1 MNERDGEIKGGAGSR
16 AVQVLIALGKSVCY
30 LALFL
35 GMQVLVVLP
44 VAVAAGVQSA
54 LGNWETA
61 EQLYSVLYE
70 SATALTAVSG
80 LFTIAAVLLFYLIR
94 REKLEESLWL
104 RRVEGPGLLAGA
116 ALAPALYLGITVA
129 MMALPEAWMD
139 SYAEASASVGDG
151 GVGGAIAVVLVA
163 PVVEEF
169 IFRGLIMT
177 RLARAMP
184 GRLAAALSAAVFG
197 ACHGHPVW
205 FAYAFVLGVV
215 FGLMDLRLG
224 SIWPSILAHM
234 VFNAIGQVFSL
245 LPEDD
250 GVVMGA
256 YLALLAV
263 AVVLPILAR
272 KGVKALF
279 RPAPRPLPA
288 QEGGRPAQP
297 GNDDWNPWDE

>member
-163 PVVEEF
+163 PVAGYAKRLQHCCKPSV
-169 IFRGLIMT
+169 RNLLIS
-177 RLARAMP
+177 
-184 GRLAAALSAAVFG
+184 LS
-197 ACHGHPVW
+197 
-205 FAYAFVLGVV
+205 
-215 FGLMDLRLG
+215 
-224 SIWPSILAHM
+224 
-234 VFNAIGQVFSL
+234 
-245 LPEDD
+245 
-250 GVVMGA
+250 
-256 YLALLAV
+256 
-263 AVVLPILAR
+263 
-272 KGVKALF
+272 
-279 RPAPRPLPA
+279 PR
-288 QEGGRPAQP
+288 
-297 GNDDWNPWDE
+297 

>member
-184 GRLAAALSAAVFG
+184 GGLAAALSAAVFG

-297 GNDDWNPWDE
+297 RNDDWNPWDE

>member
-177 RLARAMP
+177 WLARAMP

-297 GNDDWNPWDE
+297 RNDDWNPWDE

>member
-215 FGLMDLRLG
+215 FGLMDLGLG

-297 GNDDWNPWDE
+297 RNDDWNPWDE